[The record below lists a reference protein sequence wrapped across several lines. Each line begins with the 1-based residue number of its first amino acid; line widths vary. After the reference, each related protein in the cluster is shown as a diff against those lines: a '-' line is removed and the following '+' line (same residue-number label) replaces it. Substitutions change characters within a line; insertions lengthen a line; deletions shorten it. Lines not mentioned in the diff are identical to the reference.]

1 MGNDIDRI
9 EQRVFRYWYEDGLAE
24 IAAGCIF
31 LLAGVLL
38 LAANAA
44 FAPPDSPL
52 RTSLATPFLALGLI
66 ALVAFGGVGIFNAI
80 KRVKSRVTHPRTG
93 YVAYR
98 RESGEYGK
106 GLSKVTTFFLIA
118 FFLGLAVAPP
128 ALEAKLN
135 SAPAFAGP
143 LLGVILVYLGYRLDL
158 RRFYALAAVSAVAG
172 LGAALADLGDVL
184 GIVAYF
190 GVMGVALALV
200 GTAVLFTYLNRH
212 PTSGE
217 GA

>member
-31 LLAGVLL
+31 LLAGILL
-38 LAANAA
+38 LIANAA
-44 FAPPDSPL
+44 FGPPDPAADLAGDAVPRGRPDCPGRLRRGRHLQRDQARQEPRHAPAHGLRRLPPRAGRVWERPL
-52 RTSLATPFLALGLI
+52 QSDDVLPDCLLPGA
-66 ALVAFGGVGIFNAI
+66 GGCA
-80 KRVKSRVTHPRTG
+80 
-93 YVAYR
+93 
-98 RESGEYGK
+98 
-106 GLSKVTTFFLIA
+106 
-118 FFLGLAVAPP
+118 P

-143 LLGVILVYLGYRLDL
+143 LLGVILVYLGYRLGL
-158 RRFYALAAVSAVAG
+158 RRFYALAAVSAAAG

-184 GIVAYF
+184 GIVAFF
-190 GVMGVALALV
+190 GVMGVALALS